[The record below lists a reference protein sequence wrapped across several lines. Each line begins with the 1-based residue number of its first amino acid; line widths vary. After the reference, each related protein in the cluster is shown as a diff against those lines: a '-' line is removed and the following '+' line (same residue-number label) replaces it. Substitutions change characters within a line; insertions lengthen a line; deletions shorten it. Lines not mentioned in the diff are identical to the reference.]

1 MLGWLIILL
10 SIVVANLPWLT
21 DSFFLC
27 FSLNKK
33 KSILV
38 ALIELIIFYFIIGS
52 ILLLIEYQVIGNIH
66 NQDWEFY
73 AVTFFLFVVFSFPGF
88 IYKIIWK

>member
-27 FSLNKK
+27 FSLKEK

-38 ALIELIIFYFIIGS
+38 TLIELIIFYFIIGS

-73 AVTFFLFVVFSFPGF
+73 AVTFILFVVFSFPGF

>member
-38 ALIELIIFYFIIGS
+38 TLIELIIFYFIIGS

-88 IYKIIWK
+88 I

>member
-27 FSLNKK
+27 FSLKKK

-38 ALIELIIFYFIIGS
+38 TLIELIIFYFIIGS

-73 AVTFFLFVVFSFPGF
+73 AVTFILFVVFSFPGF